1 MWISIYLPY
10 IYQSNKQTNK
20 QTKPSIN
27 KGRFPLNRQTG
38 VANNANFAVK
48 ESMSPASDYV

>member
-10 IYQSNKQTNK
+10 IYQANKQPNK
-20 QTKPSIN
+20 TPIN

-48 ESMSPASDYV
+48 ESRSPASDYI